1 MVKKNPKVDA
11 YIAKS
16 ADFAKPILV
25 HFRAQIHKH
34 CPMAVEVIKWGF
46 PHFDYANGPMAHMAA
61 FKAHCAIGF
70 WKTPLMKS
78 GKELFEMAKTEEAMG
93 HFGKIK
99 SLADLPSEAAFKKY
113 IQEAMRLNEAGV
125 KLAPK
130 KESSDRTLEI
140 PDYFKKALSKDKKAL
155 NTFNNF
161 SYTNKKEYLTWVTEA
176 KTETTREKRLAEAIL
191 WMREGKSRNWKY
203 ASKK

>member
-25 HFRAQIHKH
+25 HFRALIHKH
-34 CPMAVEVIKWGF
+34 CPKAVEVIKWGF

-70 WKTPLMKS
+70 WKAPLMKS
-78 GKELFEMAKTEEAMG
+78 GKELVEMAKTEEAMG

-99 SLADLPSEAAFKKY
+99 SLADLPPEAALKKY

-176 KTETTREKRLAEAIL
+176 KTETTREKRLTEAIL